1 MTFVGDI
8 GVKPGIPVIE
18 IIDEMTMSA
27 IIAIRSGRLGFDFQK
42 FPLSRTTKIVNN
54 PPNNNMSNE
63 KVFNAAVFDS
73 PK

>member
-1 MTFVGDI
+1 MGDI
-8 GVKPGIPVIE
+8 GANPGIPVIE
-18 IIDEMTMSA
+18 IIDEISMSA

-42 FPLSRTTKIVNN
+42 LPLSRTTKIVNN

-63 KVFNAAVFDS
+63 KVFNTALFES